1 MNDLRSMIWTLLA
14 AAIVVAGLPQAVQA
28 QSSDREQIRIVG
40 SSTVYPFASAVA
52 EEFGETTRF
61 ATPVIES
68 TGSGGGMKLFG
79 EGAGLDTPD
88 ITNASRKVKLSE
100 FTRAKKNGV
109 NKITEAVIGYDGIAI
124 AQNKANSSVNFSRKQ
139 IALAVAAKVPNP
151 DGSGLVDN
159 PYESWS
165 DISSDLPDRE
175 IKFYGPPTTSGTRDA
190 FEEMVV
196 GHATSHMSAYDGA
209 FTQIRQD
216 EHWVNSGENDNL
228 IVRKL
233 DNNRAAFGIFGY
245 SFLDN
250 NRDVI
255 EAASVNGAQPN
266 PSKIS
271 TGEYP
276 ISRSL
281 YFYVKAS
288 HLDDVPGMYQY
299 IKMFMSEDMI
309 GPDGQLAK
317 LGLIPL
323 PEKLRKAS
331 RERVMSLEPLKIEDG
346 KLQTLHDYAK
356 QNGFAMTE

>member
-1 MNDLRSMIWTLLA
+1 
-14 AAIVVAGLPQAVQA
+14 
-28 QSSDREQIRIVG
+28 
-40 SSTVYPFASAVA
+40 
-52 EEFGETTRF
+52 
-61 ATPVIES
+61 
-68 TGSGGGMKLFG
+68 
-79 EGAGLDTPD
+79 
-88 ITNASRKVKLSE
+88 
-100 FTRAKKNGV
+100 
-109 NKITEAVIGYDGIAI
+109 
-124 AQNKANSSVNFSRKQ
+124 
-139 IALAVAAKVPNP
+139 
-151 DGSGLVDN
+151 
-159 PYESWS
+159 
-165 DISSDLPDRE
+165 
-175 IKFYGPPTTSGTRDA
+175 
-190 FEEMVV
+190 
-196 GHATSHMSAYDGA
+196 MSAYDGA

-331 RERVMSLEPLKIEDG
+331 RERVMSLDPLKIEDG

-356 QNGFAMTE
+356 QNGYAMTE